1 MYFLLSVFIVICG
14 LLLWGLPRTHN
25 LCKQSYW
32 FHPTNYGWHGIVL
45 TCQPR
50 LKLDDFLLLR
60 NGSGQTLYRIIKIF
74 VVSEDT
80 HLSKVWVTFERRAPK
95 EVPISFNSKYEV
107 SQLTMNCLAA
117 IK

>member
-1 MYFLLSVFIVICG
+1 MYFLLSVLIVISG

-32 FHPTNYGWHGIVL
+32 FHPINCGWQGVVL

-60 NGSGQTLYRIIKIF
+60 NGNDQTLYRITEIF
-74 VVSEDT
+74 VVSEET
-80 HLSKVWVTFERRAPK
+80 HLSKVWVTFERRVPK
-95 EVPISFNSKYEV
+95 ELPISFNSKYEV
-107 SQLTMNCLAA
+107 SQPTIKCLAA